1 MSYTV
6 KIWDKRPTRFHA
18 VVCDTE
24 AQADEV
30 ADTEMIIA
38 LIALRR
44 GEDATKDIEIL
55 GPGGH
60 HTWGYWFDEEQQA
73 WLGEYGSPVFDLS

>member
-44 GEDATKDIEIL
+44 GEDATSRSSARAATT
-55 GPGGH
+55 PG
-60 HTWGYWFDEEQQA
+60 A
-73 WLGEYGSPVFDLS
+73 IGSTRSSRPGWASTEAQCSI